1 MNFDKIFNAPPTQLC
16 MPYFYKSIKNSC
28 QKSRIDYDRLFQ
40 SAVRNGDD
48 YEQFIIDVNDEVNKN
63 IAWILKVCSGG
74 NHDAEL
80 ELLNL
85 NNGLDSI
92 YSLMHNKQ
100 FVYKC
105 NSNSTMEFLLNG
117 MHEQDDAGYD
127 FMQFF
132 DDFEDSFYNFRLNN
146 GYAGIYVHAIKTRYT
161 FSSHKGDNL
170 PAIAFS
176 ILTLKDNK
184 LPCVLCQ
191 FVVVKGIYPNLLVD
205 NKSTIM
211 PCVAGEKCNN
221 KVRLDVLLREEENEM
236 PMSMQYCYLTPK
248 KMCRCDCLGG
258 AYAPYSILNLV
269 AYVNEM
275 YRHRNTLTRKNSKRA
290 GSYKKHEVSAVVQGS
305 KEHVV
310 RIHDLVKYEQ
320 YDRTWKGGHHQSP
333 VEHTRS
339 AHERRIFNKD
349 GTLKKVVMVKG
360 SVVNKGKG
368 KAIYEVKGS

>member
-1 MNFDKIFNAPPTQLC
+1 MNFDKIFSAPPTQLC
-16 MPYFYKSIKNSC
+16 MPYFYKSIKSSC

-74 NHDAEL
+74 NHDAQL

-105 NSNSTMEFLLNG
+105 NSNSTMEFLLYG
-117 MHEQDDAGYD
+117 MHEQDEAGYD

-191 FVVVKGIYPNLLVD
+191 FVVVKGIYP
-205 NKSTIM
+205 
-211 PCVAGEKCNN
+211 
-221 KVRLDVLLREEENEM
+221 
-236 PMSMQYCYLTPK
+236 
-248 KMCRCDCLGG
+248 
-258 AYAPYSILNLV
+258 
-269 AYVNEM
+269 
-275 YRHRNTLTRKNSKRA
+275 
-290 GSYKKHEVSAVVQGS
+290 

-333 VEHTRS
+333 VEHTRA

-349 GTLKKVVMVKG
+349 GTLKKVVICRCG
-360 SVVNKGKG
+360 S
-368 KAIYEVKGS
+368 

>member
-1 MNFDKIFNAPPTQLC
+1 MNFDKIFSAPPTQLC

-205 NKSTIM
+205 NKSTVM

-248 KMCRCDCLGG
+248 KMNRCDCLGG

-290 GSYKKHEVSAVVQGS
+290 GSYKKHEVSAVVQGN
-305 KEHVV
+305 KDHIV

-320 YDRTWKGGHHQSP
+320 YDHTWKGGHHRSP
-333 VEHTRS
+333 VEHERA

-368 KAIYEVKGS
+368 KAIYEVKG

>member
-1 MNFDKIFNAPPTQLC
+1 MNFDKIFSAPPTQLC
-16 MPYFYKSIKNSC
+16 MPYFYKSIKSSC

-74 NHDAEL
+74 NHDAQL

-105 NSNSTMEFLLNG
+105 NSNSTMEFLLYG
-117 MHEQDDAGYD
+117 MHEQDEAGYD

-205 NKSTIM
+205 NKSTVM

-248 KMCRCDCLGG
+248 KMNRCDCLGG

-290 GSYKKHEVSAVVQGS
+290 GSYKKHEVSAVVQNS

-333 VEHTRS
+333 VEHARS

-368 KAIYEVKGS
+368 KAIYEVK

>member
-1 MNFDKIFNAPPTQLC
+1 MNFDKIFSAPPTQLC
-16 MPYFYKSIKNSC
+16 MPYFYKSIKSSC

-74 NHDAEL
+74 NHDAQL

-105 NSNSTMEFLLNG
+105 NSNSTMEFLLYG
-117 MHEQDDAGYD
+117 MHEQDEAGYD

-205 NKSTIM
+205 NKSTVM

-248 KMCRCDCLGG
+248 KMNRCDCLGG

-275 YRHRNTLTRKNSKRA
+275 YRHRNTLARKNSKRA
-290 GSYKKHEVSAVVQGS
+290 GSYKKHEVSAVVQNS

-333 VEHTRS
+333 VEHTRA

>member
-1 MNFDKIFNAPPTQLC
+1 MNFDKIFSAPPTQLC
-16 MPYFYKSIKNSC
+16 MPYFYKSIKSSC

-74 NHDAEL
+74 NHDAQL

-105 NSNSTMEFLLNG
+105 NSNSTMEFLLYG
-117 MHEQDDAGYD
+117 MHEQDEAGYD

-146 GYAGIYVHAIKTRYT
+146 GYAGVYVHAIKTRYT

-176 ILTLKDNK
+176 ILTLKDNN

-205 NKSTIM
+205 NKATIM

-248 KMCRCDCLGG
+248 KMNRCDCLGG

-290 GSYKKHEVSAVVQGS
+290 GSYKKHEVSAVVQGN
-305 KEHVV
+305 KDHIV

-320 YDRTWKGGHHQSP
+320 YDSTWKGGHHQSP

-368 KAIYEVKGS
+368 KAIYEVKG

>member
-1 MNFDKIFNAPPTQLC
+1 MNFDKIFSAPPTQLC

-40 SAVRNGDD
+40 SAVRNCDD

-205 NKSTIM
+205 NKSTVM

-248 KMCRCDCLGG
+248 KMNRCDCLGG
-258 AYAPYSILNLV
+258 AYAPYSIFESCSLC
-269 AYVNEM
+269 
-275 YRHRNTLTRKNSKRA
+275 
-290 GSYKKHEVSAVVQGS
+290 
-305 KEHVV
+305 
-310 RIHDLVKYEQ
+310 
-320 YDRTWKGGHHQSP
+320 
-333 VEHTRS
+333 
-339 AHERRIFNKD
+339 
-349 GTLKKVVMVKG
+349 
-360 SVVNKGKG
+360 
-368 KAIYEVKGS
+368 

>member
-1 MNFDKIFNAPPTQLC
+1 MNFDKIFSAPPTQLC

-205 NKSTIM
+205 NKSTVM

-248 KMCRCDCLGG
+248 KMNRCDCLGG

-290 GSYKKHEVSAVVQGS
+290 GSYKKHEVSAVVQNS

-310 RIHDLVKYEQ
+310 RIHDLVKYAQ

-360 SVVNKGKG
+360 SIVNKGKG

>member
-1 MNFDKIFNAPPTQLC
+1 
-16 MPYFYKSIKNSC
+16 
-28 QKSRIDYDRLFQ
+28 
-40 SAVRNGDD
+40 
-48 YEQFIIDVNDEVNKN
+48 
-63 IAWILKVCSGG
+63 
-74 NHDAEL
+74 
-80 ELLNL
+80 
-85 NNGLDSI
+85 
-92 YSLMHNKQ
+92 
-100 FVYKC
+100 
-105 NSNSTMEFLLNG
+105 
-117 MHEQDDAGYD
+117 
-127 FMQFF
+127 
-132 DDFEDSFYNFRLNN
+132 
-146 GYAGIYVHAIKTRYT
+146 
-161 FSSHKGDNL
+161 
-170 PAIAFS
+170 
-176 ILTLKDNK
+176 
-184 LPCVLCQ
+184 
-191 FVVVKGIYPNLLVD
+191 
-205 NKSTIM
+205 M

-248 KMCRCDCLGG
+248 KMNRCDCLGG

>member
-1 MNFDKIFNAPPTQLC
+1 MNFDKIFSAPPTQLC
-16 MPYFYKSIKNSC
+16 MPYFYKSIKSSC

-40 SAVRNGDD
+40 SAARNGDD
-48 YEQFIIDVNDEVNKN
+48 YEQFIADVNDEVSKN

-92 YSLMHNKQ
+92 YTLMHNKQ
-100 FVYKC
+100 FVYRC
-105 NSNSTMEFLLNG
+105 NSNNTMEFLLHG
-117 MHEQDDAGYD
+117 MHEQDEAGYD

-146 GYAGIYVHAIKTRYT
+146 GYAGIYVHAVKTRYT

-176 ILTLKDNK
+176 ILTLRDNN

-221 KVRLDVLLREEENEM
+221 KVRLDVLLREEENEL
-236 PMSMQYCYLTPK
+236 PMHMQYCYLTPK
-248 KMCRCDCLGG
+248 KMHRCDCLGG

-310 RIHDLVKYEQ
+310 HIHDLVKYEQ

>member
-1 MNFDKIFNAPPTQLC
+1 M
-16 MPYFYKSIKNSC
+16 
-28 QKSRIDYDRLFQ
+28 
-40 SAVRNGDD
+40 
-48 YEQFIIDVNDEVNKN
+48 
-63 IAWILKVCSGG
+63 
-74 NHDAEL
+74 
-80 ELLNL
+80 
-85 NNGLDSI
+85 
-92 YSLMHNKQ
+92 
-100 FVYKC
+100 
-105 NSNSTMEFLLNG
+105 
-117 MHEQDDAGYD
+117 
-127 FMQFF
+127 
-132 DDFEDSFYNFRLNN
+132 
-146 GYAGIYVHAIKTRYT
+146 
-161 FSSHKGDNL
+161 
-170 PAIAFS
+170 
-176 ILTLKDNK
+176 
-184 LPCVLCQ
+184 LCQ

-205 NKSTIM
+205 NKSTVM

-290 GSYKKHEVSAVVQGS
+290 GSYKKHEVSAVVQNS

>member
-1 MNFDKIFNAPPTQLC
+1 MNFDKNFSAPPTQLC

-105 NSNSTMEFLLNG
+105 NSNSTMEFLMNG

-161 FSSHKGDNL
+161 FSSHSVFDTY
-170 PAIAFS
+170 I
-176 ILTLKDNK
+176 
-184 LPCVLCQ
+184 
-191 FVVVKGIYPNLLVD
+191 
-205 NKSTIM
+205 
-211 PCVAGEKCNN
+211 
-221 KVRLDVLLREEENEM
+221 
-236 PMSMQYCYLTPK
+236 
-248 KMCRCDCLGG
+248 
-258 AYAPYSILNLV
+258 
-269 AYVNEM
+269 
-275 YRHRNTLTRKNSKRA
+275 
-290 GSYKKHEVSAVVQGS
+290 
-305 KEHVV
+305 
-310 RIHDLVKYEQ
+310 
-320 YDRTWKGGHHQSP
+320 
-333 VEHTRS
+333 
-339 AHERRIFNKD
+339 ERQ
-349 GTLKKVVMVKG
+349 
-360 SVVNKGKG
+360 
-368 KAIYEVKGS
+368 

>member
-1 MNFDKIFNAPPTQLC
+1 MNFDKIFSAPPTQLC
-16 MPYFYKSIKNSC
+16 MPYFYKSIKSSC

-63 IAWILKVCSGG
+63 IAWILKVRSGG
-74 NHDAEL
+74 NHDAQL

-105 NSNSTMEFLLNG
+105 NSNSTMEFLLYG
-117 MHEQDDAGYD
+117 MHEQDEAGYD

-205 NKSTIM
+205 NKSTVM

-248 KMCRCDCLGG
+248 KMNRCDCLGG

-290 GSYKKHEVSAVVQGS
+290 GSYKKHEVSAVVQNS

-333 VEHTRS
+333 VEHTRA